1 MIMIMIC
8 YTLLTL
14 KDLLGAKVNLI
25 IYLDAHR
32 GGERGRRGAFMYP
45 LNKRL

>member
-14 KDLLGAKVNLI
+14 KDLLGVKVNLI
-25 IYLDAHR
+25 IYIDAHR
-32 GGERGRRGAFMYP
+32 GGRRGAFMYP